1 MRLAKYLARA
11 GVASRRHAEEIIR
24 ASRVR
29 INGEIADQPQAQV
42 KDNDNVTVDD
52 KLITEFEEKVYLLLH
67 KPKGYISTVHDT
79 HNRLTVMDLVKD
91 VKKRLYPVG
100 RLDSDTSGIL
110 LITNDGDLANRLTH
124 PSYEIK
130 KVYLAHVSGI
140 PGEEALK
147 QLREGVVIE
156 GRKTAPAGVRLIK
169 QFSAAGKKE
178 ALLEITL
185 IEGRKRQVKK
195 MCEAVNHPVVSL
207 HREEFAGLKAGSV
220 AEGTYRHLTEHEI
233 NSIYRLVKL

>member
-24 ASRVR
+24 AGRVCV
-29 INGEIADQPQAQV
+29 NGSIADQPQAQV
-42 KDNDNVTVDD
+42 KGNDTVTVDGE
-52 KLITEFEEKVYLLLH
+52 LITEFEEKVYLLLH

-110 LITNDGDLANRLTH
+110 LMTNDGDLANRLTH
-124 PSYEIK
+124 PSYEVK
-130 KVYLAHVSGI
+130 KVYLVHVNGI
-140 PGEEALK
+140 PGEEALM

-169 QFSAAGKKE
+169 QFTGTVKNE

-195 MCEAVNHPVVSL
+195 MCEAVNHPVASL

-220 AEGTYRHLTEHEI
+220 PEGAYRHLTDQEVS
-233 NSIYRLVKL
+233 NIYRQVKL